1 MSDSIKSQYSDHEWF
16 EISSM
21 PTMVGAAM
29 AGAGKSGIIGTTKE
43 AMASMKAIV
52 SARTDYPDN
61 RLIAAIL
68 EKADSFSDA
77 RERAGNY
84 REMAVESMK
93 EQNITSPEQFN
104 AFMLDHC
111 DRAIALVAAKCSA
124 KDTEEYRQWARDVAE
139 KVAAAASEGGFLGFG
154 GEQISEP
161 ERQLLAQ
168 IEQRLSA
175 SIT

>member
-1 MSDSIKSQYSDHEWF
+1 MSDSIKSQYSEQEWF

-29 AGAGKSGIIGTTKE
+29 AGAGKSGVIGTAKE
-43 AMASMKAIV
+43 AMANMKAIV
-52 SARTDYPDN
+52 AARNDYPDN
-61 RLIAAIL
+61 QLIAAVL

-84 REMAVESMK
+84 REMAVDKMK
-93 EQNITSPEQFN
+93 EQNISSPEQFN

-124 KDTEEYRQWARDVAE
+124 KETDEYRQWAKDVAE
-139 KVAAAASEGGFLGFG
+139 KVASAASEG
-154 GEQISEP
+154 
-161 ERQLLAQ
+161 
-168 IEQRLSA
+168 LSL
-175 SIT
+175 IHI

>member
-1 MSDSIKSQYSDHEWF
+1 MTESIKAQYSDEEWF

-29 AGAGKSGIIGTTKE
+29 AGAGKSGVIGTAKE

-52 SARTDYPDN
+52 AARNDYPDN
-61 RLIAAIL
+61 PLIAAIL
-68 EKADSFSDA
+68 ERADSFADA
-77 RERAGNY
+77 RERAGDY
-84 REMAVESMK
+84 REIAVSRMK

-104 AFMLDHC
+104 GFMLDHC
-111 DRAIALVAAKCSA
+111 DRAIALVAGKCSVRET
-124 KDTEEYRQWARDVAE
+124 DEYRQWAKDIAAKVAE
-139 KVAAAASEGGFLGFG
+139 AASEGGFLGFG
-154 GEQISEP
+154 GEQVSEP

-175 SIT
+175 SMT